1 MGRAVTKTQAKRTS
15 LYRLNNL
22 RTLSDAI
29 KEENLEKYGA
39 DWHQCSI
46 AGRECILV
54 TASIVTNP
62 VKWGDRIQELTGITV
77 ALKNE
82 TAMGVLLIPESSE
95 NVQSAWALCWGMGW
109 LLLDQS
115 KVDTFFGQRIAL
127 RLTDPDKLVSI
138 IKKTLD
144 EKAKVDQTSIPS
156 GERVSRFGIEGIG
169 EAVTKIVGKADLSE
183 FSFAKNGSIH
193 GSDSLKIPLGV
204 SSDNLVEDLNRL
216 VEIMARPID
225 PELEILE
232 QLQNIKQKDSVRGE
246 LEDLLIQAIVD
257 PSEASAVGIAFPM
270 QVIENFARQETYR
283 IRGAGARGI
292 HSGIPELEDFRDLLR
307 GVPKEECSKKLSSIK
322 IQLFAD
328 GEARNAISREIPLRN
343 WIAYEVD
350 HQEKR
355 YFLHEGDWYR
365 IHGDYEER
373 LNNSVEKIFA
383 KSAPVELSP
392 WRKGE
397 DEAAYNMRVSGE
409 LKAKL
414 TDRDF
419 IRTKQNARG
428 FEPCDIFTEKGE
440 LIHIKKAK
448 SSSTLS
454 HLFAQGENSAHSLS
468 YDDEARREFKSKFG
482 EEIDFENWRPKCVI
496 FGICKPNGQLTSN
509 SLFAFSKVTLHR
521 AAFEL
526 EQRGIDVFV
535 APIEFQ
541 GSD

>member
-1 MGRAVTKTQAKRTS
+1 MTKTQAKRTS

-22 RTLSDAI
+22 RTLNHAI

-39 DWHQCSI
+39 DLHQCSI

-95 NVQSAWALCWGMGW
+95 NVQSAWVLCWGMGW

-193 GSDSLKIPLGV
+193 GSDSLKIPLGI

-232 QLQNIKQKDSVRGE
+232 QLQNIKQKDPVRCE

-257 PSEASAVGIAFPM
+257 PPEASAVGIAFPM
-270 QVIENFARQETYR
+270 EVIENFARQETYR
-283 IRGAGARGI
+283 IRGGG
-292 HSGIPELEDFRDLLR
+292 
-307 GVPKEECSKKLSSIK
+307 
-322 IQLFAD
+322 
-328 GEARNAISREIPLRN
+328 
-343 WIAYEVD
+343 
-350 HQEKR
+350 
-355 YFLHEGDWYR
+355 
-365 IHGDYEER
+365 
-373 LNNSVEKIFA
+373 
-383 KSAPVELSP
+383 
-392 WRKGE
+392 
-397 DEAAYNMRVSGE
+397 
-409 LKAKL
+409 
-414 TDRDF
+414 F
-419 IRTKQNARG
+419 IRAFRNLKT
-428 FEPCDIFTEKGE
+428 
-440 LIHIKKAK
+440 
-448 SSSTLS
+448 
-454 HLFAQGENSAHSLS
+454 FA
-468 YDDEARREFKSKFG
+468 
-482 EEIDFENWRPKCVI
+482 I
-496 FGICKPNGQLTSN
+496 
-509 SLFAFSKVTLHR
+509 FSKVCRGRNALR
-521 AAFEL
+521 NYPQLRFNYLRMEKL
-526 EQRGIDVFV
+526 EI
-535 APIEFQ
+535 
-541 GSD
+541 